1 MSYTDSENPDKK
13 YYELAEKLLNGS
25 ITPEE
30 EEDFSAWYN
39 SLEDKPVIIP
49 STFAGS
55 ENELKGRI
63 WDKINKTRKQDQRLI
78 RPRIFFYS
86 ASAAAVLILLAMVS
100 YWFVPSTSKK
110 VATAKPVT
118 NLHKELVQPQDK
130 AVLTLADGSHILL
143 DDAVDGTLTEQGL
156 TKVIK
161 LKSGQL
167 LYKSISKQGNTD
179 TRFNTVSTPHGGQY
193 QIVLPDST
201 IVLLNTASSLRFP
214 TAFTANERRV
224 ELTGEAYFEVARN
237 KEVPFK
243 VTVGDMEI
251 AVLGTHFNVMG
262 YSEEKEVKT
271 TLMEGSVN
279 VKSVKDQKVLKP
291 GEQASLE
298 KSAGTLQVAKKVNI
312 KQVIAWK
319 EGNFYF
325 ENANIETI
333 MLQISHWYNV
343 KVLYKGTVPDMGF
356 SGIISRTKNLSQIM
370 EILEA
375 ANRVHFTLQGNELT
389 VISN

>member
-63 WDKINKTRKQDQRLI
+63 WYKINKTRKQDQRLI